1 LRVKQQTITIQNLPG
16 AWQDKTIVQISDVHA
31 GAINKNRW
39 LEKMAD
45 QINALNPEAIFITGD
60 YFDGT
65 SHDFARLASPLARL
79 RARAGVFFVTGNHE
93 TYLDTTAALDA
104 LRASQVRV
112 LDNETID
119 LDGLK
124 IIGLSYGQ
132 GQTTTLIGLLE
143 QAKTSPAPK
152 ILLYHIPRLTA
163 EAKAAGINLQLSGH
177 THRGQIFPFNLMT
190 RLIYGRY
197 HYGWHQDGDYHLNTA
212 AGTGTWGPP
221 LRTTG
226 APEITAITIKAQN

>member
-1 LRVKQQTITIQNLPG
+1 MRVKQQTITIQNLPG

-79 RARAGVFFVTGNHE
+79 RARSGVFFITGNHE
-93 TYLDTTAALDA
+93 TYLDTATALDA

-112 LDNETID
+112 LDNEIID
-119 LDGLK
+119 LAGLK

-197 HYGWHQDGDYHLNTA
+197 HYGWHQDGA
-212 AGTGTWGPP
+212 
-221 LRTTG
+221 
-226 APEITAITIKAQN
+226 